1 MLTSDFSFEL
11 PEELIAQYPAADRDG
26 SRLLYLGLENTLL
39 DTAFKQLPEYL
50 KAGDLIV
57 LNDTRVIPARLYA
70 KKETGGNVEIMLE
83 RIQDEQTLLVQLRAS
98 KSPKAGTSLKLEDN
112 TRFEVKG
119 RKGSMFLLNY
129 EGKEKITDL
138 LARLGHMPLPPYI
151 SRNDESLDLERYQ
164 TVFSDKP
171 GAVAAPTAGLHFTD
185 DILKVLKEKGVDNAR
200 LTLHVG
206 AGTFQPVRVNDI
218 AKHEMHS
225 EYMSVSQDV
234 VDKINE
240 TKKNGGRVL
249 AVGTTVVR
257 SLETAARK
265 GSLRS
270 FQGDTNIFIYPGFK
284 FNVVDLLLTNFHL
297 PESTLLMLVCAFG
310 GQENVL
316 NAYQHAIRERYRF
329 YSYGDAMLIAKNN

>member
-11 PEELIAQYPAADRDG
+11 PEVLIAQYPVADRDG
-26 SRLLYLGLENTLL
+26 SRLLYLGPENTIS
-39 DTAFKQLPEYL
+39 DTSFKQLPEYL
-50 KAGDLIV
+50 IPGDLIV

-83 RIQDEQTLLVQLRAS
+83 RILDEQTLLVQLRAS
-98 KSPKAGTSLKLEDN
+98 KSPKAGASLILEDN

-119 RKGSMFLLNY
+119 REGSMFLLSY
-129 EGKEKITDL
+129 VGSEKITDL
-138 LARLGHMPLPPYI
+138 LSRLGHMPLPPYI
-151 SRNDESLDLERYQ
+151 SRDDENLDQERYQ
-164 TVFSDKP
+164 TVFSKKP

-185 DILKVLKEKGVDNAR
+185 DILEALKEKGVDNVK

-206 AGTFQPVRVNDI
+206 AGTFQPVRVDDI
-218 AKHEMHS
+218 EKHEMHS
-225 EYMSVSQDV
+225 EYMSVPQDV
-234 VDKINE
+234 VDKIIE

-257 SLETAARK
+257 SLETAAK
-265 GSLRS
+265 TGTLTS
-270 FQGDTNIFIYPGFK
+270 FEGDTNIFIYPGYQ

-316 NAYQHAIRERYRF
+316 NAYQHAIKEQYRF
-329 YSYGDAMLIAKNN
+329 YSYGDAMLITKNS

>member
-11 PEELIAQYPAADRDG
+11 PEALIAQYPAADRDG
-26 SRLLYLGLENTLL
+26 SRMLYLAPENTIS
-39 DTAFKQLPEYL
+39 DTSFKQLPEYL
-50 KAGDLIV
+50 KPGDLIV

-83 RIQDEQTLLVQLRAS
+83 RILDEQTLLVQLRAS
-98 KSPKAGTSLKLEDN
+98 KSPKAGAILILEDN

-119 RKGSMFLLNY
+119 REGSMFLLSYAGN
-129 EGKEKITDL
+129 EKITDL

-151 SRNDESLDLERYQ
+151 SRDDEGLDQERYQ

-185 DILKVLKEKGVDNAR
+185 DILESLREKGVDNAK

-206 AGTFQPVRVNDI
+206 AGTFQPVRVEDI
-218 AKHEMHS
+218 EKHEMHS
-225 EYMSVSQDV
+225 EYMSVPQEV

-240 TKKNGGRVL
+240 TKKNGGRIL

-257 SLETAARK
+257 SLETAAK
-265 GSLRS
+265 SGTLAS
-270 FQGDTNIFIYPGFK
+270 FEGDTNIFIYPGYQ

-310 GQENVL
+310 GQDNVL
-316 NAYQHAIRERYRF
+316 NAYQHAIKEQYRF
-329 YSYGDAMLIAKNN
+329 YSYGDAMLISKNS

>member
-171 GAVAAPTAGLHFTD
+171 GAVAAPTAGLHFTN

>member
-26 SRLLYLGLENTLL
+26 SRLLYLGLENTLS
-39 DTAFKQLPEYL
+39 DTAFKQLPDYL
-50 KAGDLIV
+50 QAGDLIV

-98 KSPKAGTSLKLEDN
+98 KTPKAGASLKLEDN

-119 RKGSMFLLNY
+119 REESMFLLNY
-129 EGKEKITDL
+129 TGKEKITDL

-151 SRNDESLDLERYQ
+151 SRDDENLDQERYQ
-164 TVFSDKP
+164 TVFSERP

-185 DILKVLKEKGVDNAR
+185 DILEVLKEKGVDNAK

-206 AGTFQPVRVNDI
+206 AGTFQPVRVTDI

-257 SLETAARK
+257 SIETAARE
-265 GSLRS
+265 GSLKS
-270 FQGDTNIFIYPGFK
+270 YQGDTNIFIYPGFK

-316 NAYQHAIRERYRF
+316 NAYQHAIREQYRF

>member
-270 FQGDTNIFIYPGFK
+270 FQGDTNIFISPGFK